1 MAKLHVIPVPGRS
14 QVQTV
19 SDVLRGLEGS
29 PRLKVI
35 VLMADGSQIVAVL
48 PDADRA
54 ALEEQL
60 PAVNGK
66 DLVTMTEQQAKQYGV
81 L

>member
-1 MAKLHVIPVPGRS
+1 MS
-14 QVQTV
+14 
-19 SDVLRGLEGS
+19 
-29 PRLKVI
+29 
-35 VLMADGSQIVAVL
+35 DGSQVIAVL
-48 PDADRA
+48 PEADRT

-60 PAVNGK
+60 PAVNGR

>member
-1 MAKLHVIPVPGRS
+1 MARLHVLPVRGRS

-19 SDVLRGLEGS
+19 SDVLRGLERS
-29 PRLKVI
+29 PRLKVL
-35 VLMADGSQIVAVL
+35 VLMSDGSQVIAVL
-48 PDADRA
+48 PEADRT
-54 ALEEQL
+54 ALEEHL